1 MSNSPVKEE
10 ICRYRSWVQSQPL
23 AKDNLGPVSVFGGV
37 GELTREGNDLYIQM
51 EESGVIYEKNIA
63 ESKVALVYAELAPI
77 TGCMGQDDWC
87 SYAASRP
94 PSWKREIKS
103 KQLLAAFLKFKKA
116 DLVLL
121 KHTSRLCVTYPQIL
135 GSNRKSL
142 ILSSLKGGIQDSKE
156 TLNDEPKVQNIQ
168 PPVTLESNGTI
179 AGSAAVQNMFKSWLT
194 LLRKPSPC
202 QVSVGI
208 LEGPFLKT
216 VEAENKIEITESGET
231 SKKVCD
237 KVLKLK
243 NFKKDASL
251 KLSKLSY
258 QEKYEHVGPKL
269 QDHKMARLQDNLKR
283 LCLVDD
289 LKKFKIVFIS
299 SQRYKSKPKVKDQY
313 NISQIA
319 AQIDDI
325 ISTELPSPTDDPD
338 GYKVVTEYMLHGPC
352 GNEGQY
358 APCTTRGYLAP
369 CEAVWRMLSFD
380 IHYSYLAVMKLNFH
394 MPEQNPIPLRDSEN
408 GTDISQKDEKPS
420 KKQQIQSRD
429 GKVCEG
435 EAQSKSSQLREEK
448 AKKNIT

>member
-10 ICRYRSWVQSQPL
+10 IWRYRSLVQSQPL
-23 AKDNLGPVSVFGGV
+23 AKDNLGPVSVFGRV

-63 ESKVALVYAELAPI
+63 ESKVAPVYAELAPI

-231 SKKVCD
+231 SKKVCMLMYIAVNM
-237 KVLKLK
+237 KYGGEVAKELTPLWIGGPLIMALYMTMVQVITSLYIFSFRQSVKLLKK
-243 NFKKDASL
+243 SPMVYNYVASG
-251 KLSKLSY
+251 KLNEMIRVRLWTPTADFWSLGYIEISKRIWNDFLLWLV
-258 QEKYEHVGPKL
+258 EKYMDYVESIWPSYCKFI
-269 QDHKMARLQDNLKR
+269 RFLKR
-283 LCLVDD
+283 AN
-289 LKKFKIVFIS
+289 FI
-299 SQRYKSKPKVKDQY
+299 
-313 NISQIA
+313 
-319 AQIDDI
+319 
-325 ISTELPSPTDDPD
+325 
-338 GYKVVTEYMLHGPC
+338 
-352 GNEGQY
+352 
-358 APCTTRGYLAP
+358 
-369 CEAVWRMLSFD
+369 
-380 IHYSYLAVMKLNFH
+380 
-394 MPEQNPIPLRDSEN
+394 
-408 GTDISQKDEKPS
+408 
-420 KKQQIQSRD
+420 
-429 GKVCEG
+429 
-435 EAQSKSSQLREEK
+435 
-448 AKKNIT
+448 